1 MLASSTISRLIKSII
16 SKFYLQTAKEVDNSI
31 IINLSDI
38 ADSEIQNDIMKG
50 PPNTRLKCEP
60 QRPVV

>member
-1 MLASSTISRLIKSII
+1 MLASPTISRLIKSII

-38 ADSEIQNDIMKG
+38 ADSEIQKKYNEG
-50 PPNTRLKCEP
+50 PSQYQAKM
-60 QRPVV
+60 